1 MKIRYIIAALVIAAT
16 PLAAQTPIYLDES
29 KPVDE
34 RIEDALSRMTL
45 KEKIAMLH
53 AQSKFSSPGVPR
65 LGIPEIWT
73 TDGPHGIRPEV
84 LWDEWDQ
91 AGWTNDSCVAFP
103 ALTCLAATW
112 NTEMAALYGKSIGEE
127 AVYRGKDVLLGPGVN
142 IYRTPLNGRN
152 FEYIQPE
159 MTGSIFVLTKQSDD
173 EYSAYILE
181 DEDDIDLFLETQN
194 ISASETNR
202 IIIDRESASPES
214 LERTVISKYVKSMGG
229 VFPSTNQMS
238 FYARDICR
246 EMWGDKIDARRNPDR
261 ALLEWIGTEYSLY
274 REVEHEVYW
283 GQVGRGFDDMD
294 SFLELAKKV
303 TNTRKSRS
311 GKSLEHQ
318 LHQVLLCNDIPFSE
332 QAVTEESK
340 TPDFIIPSISMYH
353 DPSYPVE
360 KLLSLAAKTT
370 CKDRWRQIL
379 NEADR
384 LRDRPKYLCTLQQGL
399 SSKQLEEMKAENVV
413 LVVPSE
419 YIRLY
424 PQHDPKAI
432 LSLGQFIRHV
442 KAVLDV

>member
-1 MKIRYIIAALVIAAT
+1 MGSDMDVLQSALDSVRDSQMVFCKFLSANDSGETGSHQRGVLISKSARRMLFPDERLFSGKVKRTAKIMWQNEESIRCTFTY
-16 PLAAQTPIYLDES
+16 YES
-29 KPVDE
+29 KKGE
-34 RIEDALSRMTL
+34 CRITG
-45 KEKIAMLH
+45 
-53 AQSKFSSPGVPR
+53 F
-65 LGIPEIWT
+65 
-73 TDGPHGIRPEV
+73 
-84 LWDEWDQ
+84 
-91 AGWTNDSCVAFP
+91 
-103 ALTCLAATW
+103 
-112 NTEMAALYGKSIGEE
+112 
-127 AVYRGKDVLLGPGVN
+127 
-142 IYRTPLNGRN
+142 GRN

>member
-1 MKIRYIIAALVIAAT
+1 MGSDMDVLQSALDSARDSQMVFCKFLSANDSGETRSHQRGVLISKSARRILFPNERLFSGIVKRTAKIMWQNEESIESTFTY
-16 PLAAQTPIYLDES
+16 YES
-29 KPVDE
+29 KGE
-34 RIEDALSRMTL
+34 CRITG
-45 KEKIAMLH
+45 
-53 AQSKFSSPGVPR
+53 F
-65 LGIPEIWT
+65 
-73 TDGPHGIRPEV
+73 
-84 LWDEWDQ
+84 
-91 AGWTNDSCVAFP
+91 
-103 ALTCLAATW
+103 
-112 NTEMAALYGKSIGEE
+112 
-127 AVYRGKDVLLGPGVN
+127 
-142 IYRTPLNGRN
+142 GRN
-152 FEYIQPE
+152 FKYIQPE

-202 IIIDRESASPES
+202 IIIDRESASPEL

-261 ALLEWIGTEYSLY
+261 ALLKWIGTEYALY

-311 GKSLEHQ
+311 GKSLEHH
-318 LHQVLLCNDIPFSE
+318 LHQVLLCNGIPFSE

-353 DPSYPVE
+353 DPSYPAE
-360 KLLSLAAKTT
+360 KLVSLAAKTT

-399 SSKQLEEMKAENVV
+399 SSKQLEEMKAEKVI

-424 PQHDPKAI
+424 PQHDPSSI

-442 KAVLDV
+442 RTVLDI